1 MISTRLQKRA
11 ISIADYEHVMLTLFD
26 AEFGDLMDLIIR
38 KSCVEKINS
47 RTP

>member
-26 AEFGDLMDLIIR
+26 AEVGDLLDLIV
-38 KSCVEKINS
+38 KKTFVEKLNS
-47 RTP
+47 RAP